1 MSKIICGDNGDNI
14 KSVIKVEKNDRRYG
28 VGNKDWL
35 KIKENLNI
43 NSMGDFLN
51 KKDLIINQLVNIK
64 KFIPYNLDKSLVR
77 EMVEYNIKLVWLNE
91 NIIPETVIQGMNNTE
106 YNICDV
112 NYIRSNYKS
121 LSGEQENKDIMNI
134 FENI

>member
-1 MSKIICGDNGDNI
+1 MS
-14 KSVIKVEKNDRRYG
+14 
-28 VGNKDWL
+28 
-35 KIKENLNI
+35 
-43 NSMGDFLN
+43 DFLN

-77 EMVEYNIKLVWLNE
+77 EMMEYNIKLVWLNE

-106 YNICDV
+106 YDICDV

-121 LSGEQENKDIMNI
+121 LSGEQEDNDIMNI